1 MRTTI
6 TALALV
12 LSGSALAA
20 CSTEAQ
26 MRAEDPAAHS
36 TGAAST
42 EPAEP
47 AEADAV
53 RTADLATVLDDGDG
67 AELCLGGVAESL
79 PPQCSGL
86 PMAGWDW
93 AEHPEHEEAAGVRW
107 GSFAVTG
114 SYDGETFTVTEAVPA
129 ALYDP
134 MAQEPEEPLGTPCEE
149 VGDAIDASR
158 ATPEAMDA
166 TLNAAAALPDVA
178 MVWLDEDLI
187 NVAVTE
193 DPARAEAKLRETW
206 GGLLCVST
214 AEHTQRELEAIQQE
228 LNELPGLLSSGS
240 TRPDHIGVTV
250 VHDDGSIQE
259 QVDEEYGEGLVEVSS
274 ALVSAEG

>member
-12 LSGSALAA
+12 LTGSALVS

-26 MRAEDPAAHS
+26 IRAEDPAVHQPD
-36 TGAAST
+36 GAAS
-42 EPAEP
+42 EP
-47 AEADAV
+47 AEADVV
-53 RTADLATVLDDGDG
+53 RTTGLATVLDDGDG
-67 AELCLGGVAESL
+67 PELCLGAIAESL

-86 PMAGWDW
+86 PMTGWEW
-93 AEHPEHEEAAGVRW
+93 TEHPEHERAGGVRW

-114 SYDGETFTVTEAVPA
+114 SYDGESFAVTDATPA
-129 ALYDP
+129 ALYDA

-149 VGDAIDASR
+149 VSDAIDASK

-166 TLNAAAALPDVA
+166 TMNAAAALPDLA

-193 DPARAEAKLRETW
+193 DPERARATLRETW

-214 AEHTQRELEAIQQE
+214 AEHTQRELEAIQRE
-228 LNELPGLLSSGS
+228 LNALPGFLSSGS
-240 TRPDHIGVTV
+240 TRPDHLSVTV
-250 VHDDGSIQE
+250 VHDDGSLQE
-259 QVDEEYGEGLVEVSS
+259 QVDQEYGKGLVEVSS